1 MTVLIPTV
9 TVRVEDEPPL
19 TLAVPPE
26 LEAAATTQVGLV
38 STEQAREAG
47 VQDRLAA
54 ALVARRVW
62 HRLTRG
68 VLDTR
73 CGPLSAVRWDA
84 RRRRAAW
91 AALLAFGPDAVA
103 VGACAL
109 ALHRIVGLPP
119 TIAPQAALPGGSNRL
134 TRDGVTVRQFDAG
147 LETVELEG
155 RRVATVEWALAQ
167 AVPELP
173 HPNGLA
179 VLDSA
184 LRLRLSTERGLAHAH
199 ELARGRRGVA
209 ATHRLWE
216 LADGRSESAPESFGR
231 LDCIDGGV
239 PPDALQLPLD
249 DSPYPERG
257 DLAWHLG
264 GDRWLVA
271 EVDGKEVH
279 DVPDAAY
286 ADRSRQNGL
295 VSTGR
300 FTVLRFTGRDVYGE
314 MSRTVRRTLRRLR
327 GPGSRA

>member
-19 TLAVPPE
+19 TLVVPPE

-47 VQDRLAA
+47 VRDRLVA
-54 ALVARRVW
+54 ALVARRIW
-62 HRLTRG
+62 RRLTRG

-73 CGPLSAVRWDA
+73 SGALSAVSWDA

-109 ALHRIVGLPP
+109 ALHRVVGLPP

-134 TRDGVTVRQFDAG
+134 TRDGLTVRQFDAG
-147 LETVELEG
+147 LETVEVEG
-155 RRVATVEWALAQ
+155 RRVAAVDWALAQ

-173 HPNGLA
+173 PPNGLA
-179 VLDSA
+179 VLDSV
-184 LRLRLSTERGLAHAH
+184 LRLRLSTAPGLGRAH

-239 PPDALQLPLD
+239 PPDTLQLPLD
-249 DSPYPERG
+249 ESRYPERG
-257 DLAWHLG
+257 DLGWDLG
-264 GDRWLVA
+264 DGRWLVA

-279 DVPDAAY
+279 DVPEAAF
-286 ADRSRQNGL
+286 ADRSRQNRL
-295 VSTGR
+295 VTTGR
-300 FTVLRFTGRDVYGE
+300 FTVLRFTGRDVHGV
-314 MSRTVRRTLRRLR
+314 MSRTVRRALTTLR
-327 GPGSRA
+327 GPGSSR